1 MADIG
6 KYNTLKIVKFTDFG
20 VYLDGS
26 ELGEILLPRRYVR
39 GDLRAGARVEVFLYL
54 DSEDRLVATTEKP
67 LAIVGDFA
75 FLKVKAVNEVGAF
88 LDWGLPKDLLVPFR
102 EQRMPMA
109 EGRSY
114 FVFLYLDGASR
125 RIVASAKLNKFIDP
139 SPPAYAESQE
149 VNLLIVKRTEL
160 GFNAI
165 IDNAHWGVLYENE
178 IFQELQIGQRVKG
191 FIKKVREDQKID
203 LRLQQSG
210 YRKVTDLTGTI
221 LNALRANGGFLE
233 ITDHSSPE
241 RIRTLLGTSK
251 KAFKMAVG
259 ALYKRRLIALEDNGL
274 RLLVEENKRPD

>member
-6 KYNTLKIVKFTDFG
+6 KFNTLKIVKFTDFG
-20 VYLDGS
+20 VYLDGG

-39 GDLRAGARVEVFLYL
+39 GDLRPGDRVDVFLYL

-67 LAIVGDFA
+67 LAIVGQFA
-75 FLKVKAVNEVGAF
+75 HLKVKAVNEVGAF

-125 RIVASAKLNKFIDP
+125 RIVASARLNKFIDP
-139 SPPAYAESQE
+139 APPAYAEGQE
-149 VNLLIVKRTEL
+149 VDLLIVKRTEL
-160 GFNAI
+160 GFSAI
-165 IDNAHWGVLYENE
+165 INNAHWGVLYENE
-178 IFQELQIGQRVKG
+178 VFRDLGIGERVKG
-191 FIKKVREDQKID
+191 YVKKVREDQKID
-203 LRLQQSG
+203 LRLQKSG
-210 YRKVTDLTGTI
+210 YRKVTDLTETI
-221 LNALRANGGFLE
+221 LNALRDNGGFLE

-241 RIRTLLGTSK
+241 RIRALFGTSK

-259 ALYKRRLIALEDNGL
+259 ALYKKRLIALEPDGL
-274 RLLVEENKRPD
+274 RLVEANGRPD

>member
-39 GDLRAGARVEVFLYL
+39 GDLRPGDRVDIFLYL

-67 LAIVGDFA
+67 LAVVGEFA
-75 FLKVKAVNEVGAF
+75 YLKVKAVNEVGAF

-114 FVFLYLDGASR
+114 FVFLYLDGATR
-125 RIVASAKLNKFIDP
+125 RIVASARLNKFIDP
-139 SPPAYAESQE
+139 APPAYAEGQT
-149 VNLLIVKRTEL
+149 VGLLIVKRTEL
-160 GFNAI
+160 GFSAI
-165 IDNAHWGVLYENE
+165 IDNARWGVLYENE
-178 IFQELQIGQRVKG
+178 IFQELHIGQRLPG
-191 FIKKVREDQKID
+191 YIKKIREDGKID
-203 LRLQQSG
+203 LRLQKSG
-210 YRKVTDLTGTI
+210 YHKVTDLTEAV
-221 LNALRANGGFLE
+221 LNALRGNGGFLE

-241 RIRTLLGTSK
+241 KIRALFGTSK

-259 ALYKRRLIALEDNGL
+259 ALYKKRLIALEDKGL
-274 RLLVEENKRPD
+274 RLIETSGRPD